1 MSSNVEFRIFILE
14 RVFWLFSLS
23 ILIDF
28 VLLFLLIV
36 YVMYY
41 RIECYFKRMG
51 SIFWQKM
58 LVCLTSLIRRRI
70 CDRVRIRSLFADS
83 FSFFLYNFVDI
94 SFSFKLVDSIEG
106 ILDCW
111 LFRIPHALIKLL
123 SKASPNPCGSMVY
136 LRELR
141 KRITWK
147 IWRVFSSSWDHTRDP
162 SRQYLLSL
170 FHLHETMLVYYIT
183 FD

>member
-1 MSSNVEFRIFILE
+1 MSSDVEFRIFVLKCM
-14 RVFWLFSLS
+14 FWLFSLS

-106 ILDCW
+106 ILDC
-111 LFRIPHALIKLL
+111 
-123 SKASPNPCGSMVY
+123 
-136 LRELR
+136 
-141 KRITWK
+141 
-147 IWRVFSSSWDHTRDP
+147 
-162 SRQYLLSL
+162 
-170 FHLHETMLVYYIT
+170 
-183 FD
+183 